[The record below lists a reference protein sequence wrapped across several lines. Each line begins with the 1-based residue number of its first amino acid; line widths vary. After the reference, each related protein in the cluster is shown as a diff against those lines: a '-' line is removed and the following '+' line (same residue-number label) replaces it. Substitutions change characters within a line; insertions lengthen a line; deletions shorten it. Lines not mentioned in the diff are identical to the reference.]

1 MLMAIPRKIVQVRL
15 PVEAYDKLGRL
26 CAITKRSQAQLIEIL
41 VRNWES
47 AWLDRF
53 TAEERETY
61 LSKSMT
67 FEGARKILQRAPRVS
82 PPPQEAA

>member
-1 MLMAIPRKIVQVRL
+1 MLMAIPRKSVQVRL
-15 PVEAYDKLGRL
+15 PMEAYEKLGRL
-26 CAITKRSQAQLIEIL
+26 CVISKRSQAQLVEIL

-53 TAEERETY
+53 TAEERERY
-61 LSKSMT
+61 LSSSMA
-67 FEGARKILQRAPRVS
+67 FEEARKILQRASRAS